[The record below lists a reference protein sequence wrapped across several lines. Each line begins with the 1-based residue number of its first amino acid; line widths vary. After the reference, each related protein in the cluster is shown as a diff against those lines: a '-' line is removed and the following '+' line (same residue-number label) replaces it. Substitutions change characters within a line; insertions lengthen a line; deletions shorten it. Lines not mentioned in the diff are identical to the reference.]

1 MVVVELGLVLVG
13 SSGVEVV
20 EVVEVVEEGREEV
33 GAGTDLGKRHSVA
46 GVGGM
51 NKMTGLEPG

>member
-13 SSGVEVV
+13 SSGV